1 VSSLR
6 GSCPDVTFTLSG
18 KSVLADA
25 STKYRKGNCQHLE
38 ADRRVSV
45 AGERQPDGRVRAKE
59 IEIKGKD

>member
-25 STKYRKGNCQHLE
+25 STKDRKGNCQHLE
-38 ADRRVSV
+38 ADHRVIV
-45 AGERQPDGRVRAKE
+45 AGERRRDGRVRAQQID
-59 IEIKGKD
+59 IEKD